1 MRTLFV
7 TGTDTGVGKTRFCS
21 LLVKAL
27 RSRGVNAVGMKPFCC
42 GEREDAELLHAACAQ
57 TVDIA
62 LINPVWLRVPA
73 APYAACLVE
82 NRLLDLDAARAAF
95 AALSSAHDLVVV
107 EGVGGWR
114 VPLRADF
121 CTSDFAA
128 ELGAPV
134 LVVSANKLGTLNHT
148 QLTVDAIRNRSLPCL
163 GVVLN
168 QLHAV
173 EGCPAAVTNAAV
185 LEHILDV
192 PLLGELPLNA
202 SELPP
207 PLTDRMH
214 ALLGSAP
221 PAVPC

>member
-21 LLVKAL
+21 LLVRAL

-42 GEREDAELLHAACAQ
+42 GERDDADLLHAASEGAA
-57 TVDIA
+57 DLA

-73 APYAACLVE
+73 APYAASLIE
-82 NRLLDLDAARAAF
+82 NRLLDVDAARNAF
-95 AALSSAHDLVVV
+95 AALSAAHDLVIV

-114 VPLRADF
+114 VPLKADF
-121 CTSDFAA
+121 CSSDFAA

-148 QLTVDAIRNRSLPCL
+148 QLTVDAIRSRSLSCL

-168 QLHAV
+168 QLQEP
-173 EGCPAAVTNAAV
+173 EGCPASVTNKAI
-185 LEHILDV
+185 LEQILPV
-192 PLLGELPLNA
+192 PVLGELPLNA
-202 SELPP
+202 SELPS
-207 PLTDRMH
+207 PLADRMQS
-214 ALLGSAP
+214 LLSSTHP
-221 PAVPC
+221 PTS